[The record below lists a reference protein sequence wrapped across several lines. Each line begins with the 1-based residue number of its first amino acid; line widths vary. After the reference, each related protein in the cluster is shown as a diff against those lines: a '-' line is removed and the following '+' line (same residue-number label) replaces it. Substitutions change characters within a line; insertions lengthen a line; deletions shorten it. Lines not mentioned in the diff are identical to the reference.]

1 MAQTAPAPTPS
12 GAAETHPPRIG
23 ILALQGDVRE
33 HADALRDVGAEPVEV
48 RLPRDLVGLDALIL
62 PGGESTTMRR
72 LIDLYGLREPIVALA
87 HGGAPVYGTCA
98 GMILLADRIADG
110 DEPVLRLLDITVQRN
125 AYGRQLDSF
134 EADLSIPSL
143 GDEPLHGVF
152 IRAPVVSQV
161 GPDVEVLARDDDG
174 RPIAVRQGRVMATAF
189 HPELTGDRRLHRL
202 LLELIAR

>member
-1 MAQTAPAPTPS
+1 MAQTAPAPTH
-12 GAAETHPPRIG
+12 AAAAAHARPRIG
-23 ILALQGDVRE
+23 ILAVQGDVRE
-33 HADALRDVGAEPVEV
+33 HANALREVGAEPVEV

-62 PGGESTTMRR
+62 PGGESTTMRK

-87 HGGAPVYGTCA
+87 HSGAPVYGTCA

-110 DEPVLRLLDITVQRN
+110 DEPVFRLLDITVERN

-161 GPDVEVLARDDDG
+161 GPEVEVLARDPDG
-174 RPIAVRQGRVMATAF
+174 RPIAVRQGRVIATAF
-189 HPELTGDRRLHRL
+189 HPELTPDRRLHRL
-202 LLELIAR
+202 LVELIGS